1 MDNKN
6 TNKTFLGLLNIV
18 RELLYKEVLHYDPN
32 NRNNMIMWYSGDE
45 EQPEGW
51 YSVNIME
58 NVSDLFHDKEQMEYV
73 LSVAIEQGIDVE
85 KYFADANIL
94 LGK

>member
-6 TNKTFLGLLNIV
+6 TNKTFLGLLSIV

>member
-6 TNKTFLGLLNIV
+6 SNKTFLGLLYIIK
-18 RELLYKEVLHYDPN
+18 ELLDKQVLHYDPN
-32 NRNNMIMWYSGDE
+32 NNNNMIMWYSGDE
-45 EQPEGW
+45 NQPEGW
-51 YSVNIME
+51 YSVNIMG

-73 LSVAIEQGIDVE
+73 LSVAVEHGVDIE
-85 KYFADANIL
+85 KLFADANML